1 MLELYFTALSYHID
15 GRGYWEDGKHHHYNE
30 RNPGIILAYDDYLA
44 GGYKNSFGDLSV
56 LVAKKCDWQKD
67 NLHYGFIAGG
77 VIGYD
82 EYFPAAAGVTP
93 FAAPYVSYDFNG
105 IKPTVLL
112 LGSAVTLSVG
122 FEF

>member
-30 RNPGIILAYDDYLA
+30 QNPGIILAYEDYLA

-56 LVAKKCDWQKD
+56 LVAKKYDWQKD
-67 NLHYGFIAGG
+67 NWHYGLIAGG
-77 VIGYD
+77 VTAYD
-82 EYFPAAAGVTP
+82 AKWTVAGVTS
-93 FAAPYVSYDFNG
+93 FAAPYISYDFNG

>member
-1 MLELYFTALSYHID
+1 MLELYFTALSYHIN
-15 GRGYWEDGKHHHYNE
+15 GRGYLEDGKRHHYNE
-30 RNPGIILAYDDYLA
+30 QNPGVILAYDDYLA

-56 LVAKKCDWQKD
+56 LVAKKYDWQKD
-67 NLHYGFIAGG
+67 NWHYGFIAGG
-77 VIGYD
+77 VTAYD
-82 EYFPAAAGVTP
+82 AKWTVAGVTS
-93 FAAPYVSYDFNG
+93 FAAPYISYDFNG